1 MKLYMDHLIE
11 SHEQPYEPH
20 IIIPNLKMQKLR
32 LIEVGKL
39 AHRHTDDQWGSQ
51 HPCSESPHHAAYPDT
66 IFSYM

>member
-11 SHEQPYEPH
+11 SHEQAHEPH
-20 IIIPNLKMQKLR
+20 VIIPNLQMQKLR

-39 AHRHTDDQWGSQ
+39 AHRRTDDQWGSR
-51 HPCSESPHHAAYPDT
+51 HPCSESPHCAAYPDT